1 MKVSELIKELE
12 NILNNYGDLDVVKG
26 KNYVGSEEVTG
37 VAMIRG
43 HQCYIENKYLD
54 NWAIKNTDKLDWVKK
69 DLSKY
74 LTGLSCSQCRHHKDG
89 YCYWNRKN
97 INDEELNI
105 ECFDGE
111 DLPYEVRYKI
121 RMMQNC
127 IHKLNYELKQG
138 NEW

>member
-1 MKVSELIKELE
+1 MKVSELINEL
-12 NILNNYGDLDVVKG
+12 NKILNNYGDLDVVKG

-37 VAMIRG
+37 VVIIRG

-54 NWAIKNTDKLDWVKK
+54 NWAIKNTDKLNWVKK

-74 LTGLSCSQCRHHKDG
+74 LTGLSCFQCRHHKDR

-97 INDEELNI
+97 INNEELNI